1 MVYAPGAPR
10 RQIVPRSMYQAPA
23 PTATPPQPTAAPG
36 AVRQPGGRNYA
47 PLNAPAGLNNARP
60 APQARAPGAPTPI
73 AAGVT
78 PQTPNP
84 QAQAPGVHPVAA
96 NNAFGAVGATP
107 GDSFRQDPVAT
118 ENAQT
123 SGGFRQQRVAGRDY
137 SAMTPTVNGGL
148 ATTDQNPAQFM
159 PVGGFSIAKEANVG
173 ATEGKAAAPRLPGPG
188 PSLPGAAPHV
198 ATAQPTAT
206 GASSLV
212 STTDGSNAN
221 AGVGTNGSGLRSGE
235 QGTTPEQEATDAE
248 AARQRG
254 GVDQPQSE
262 KDLLE
267 KMSAQSGESQETINA
282 LWTQNQPEGWGRSSY
297 HIDPD
302 TGQIESLS
310 YYRSFSAD
318 DPNIIRDTF
327 SGDYVYRDPK
337 TGETLTLTQQEDG
350 SFAAFK
356 EVDVKEIDM
365 NTARKAGEAEVSNN
379 GSMNDLDFNK
389 IIEEMKSIGQSPEDK
404 KALEDRIALDRQRNQ
419 YETSRALL
427 AGMEGGA
434 RAGLSADASVGRS
447 ADVQIQGGLA
457 GAENES
463 RARLENAAKAT
474 QAQMQALQLQAAM
487 AGQKMSQ
494 AQQIELM
501 KLQSRLQKQY
511 AAYMDALNTPT
522 PLEALGSMFGN
533 FANAGL
539 NILTFGGASAL
550 EKKLSKAWG

>member
-1 MVYAPGAPR
+1 
-10 RQIVPRSMYQAPA
+10 MYQAPA
-23 PTATPPQPTAAPG
+23 PTAAPPQPTAAPG

-60 APQARAPGAPTPI
+60 APQARAPGAPTPV

-84 QAQAPGVHPVAA
+84 QAQTPGVHPVAA

-148 ATTDQNPAQFM
+148 ATTDQNPAQFT

-173 ATEGKAAAPRLPGPG
+173 ATEGKAAAPGLPGPG

-206 GASSLV
+206 GASSVV

-221 AGVGTNGSGLRSGE
+221 AGVGTSGSGLRSGE
-235 QGTTPEQEATDAE
+235 QGTTPEQEAADAE

-254 GVDQPQSE
+254 GVEHGSANPQAE
-262 KDLLE
+262 ELAKNTG
-267 KMSAQSGESQETINA
+267 MSYEEANA
-282 LWTQNQPEGWGRSSY
+282 LWA
-297 HIDPD
+297 
-302 TGQIESLS
+302 SLS
-310 YYRSFSAD
+310 IPGFDQAIEVDENGTPVSVTHRKQLSDDQLDEIMPVGNGGVWVDPVTKQQYAAHMNDDGTWYVESKRDLNERDDIRAD
-318 DPNIIRDTF
+318 SYGKDHPSTR
-327 SGDYVYRDPK
+327 SGD
-337 TGETLTLTQQEDG
+337 T
-350 SFAAFK
+350 
-356 EVDVKEIDM
+356 
-365 NTARKAGEAEVSNN
+365 EVS
-379 GSMNDLDFNK
+379 DLDFNK

-434 RAGLSADASVGRS
+434 RAGLSADASAGRS

-522 PLEALGSMFGN
+522 PLEALGGAFGN
-533 FANAGL
+533 IANAGL
-539 NILTFGGASAL
+539 NVLTFGGMSAL
-550 EKKLSKAWG
+550 GKAWG

>member
-1 MVYAPGAPR
+1 
-10 RQIVPRSMYQAPA
+10 MYQAPA
-23 PTATPPQPTAAPG
+23 PTAAPLQPTAAPG

-60 APQARAPGAPTPI
+60 APQARAPGAPTPV

-84 QAQAPGVHPVAA
+84 QAQTPGVHPVAA

-123 SGGFRQQRVAGRDY
+123 SGGFRQQRVVGRNY
-137 SAMTPTVNGGL
+137 SDLVTPTVNGGL
-148 ATTDQNPAQFM
+148 ATTDANPAQFV

-173 ATEGKAAAPRLPGPG
+173 ATEGKAAAPGLPGPG

-206 GASSLV
+206 GASSVV

-221 AGVGTNGSGLRSGE
+221 AGVGTSGSGLRSGE
-235 QGTTPEQEATDAE
+235 QGTTPEQEAADAE

-297 HIDPD
+297 RIDPD

-365 NTARKAGEAEVSNN
+365 KTARKAGEAEVSNN

-389 IIEEMKSIGQSPEDK
+389 IIEEMKGIGSSPEDK

-427 AGMEGGA
+427 ANMEGSA
-434 RAGLSADASVGRS
+434 QAGLSADAAS
-447 ADVQIQGGLA
+447 ASGGNLQIQGGLA

-474 QAQMQALQLQAAM
+474 AAQLQALQLQAAM
-487 AGQKMSQ
+487 AGQKMSH

-522 PLEALGSMFGN
+522 PLEALGGAFGN
-533 FANAGL
+533 IANAGL
-539 NILTFGGASAL
+539 NVLTFGGMSAL
-550 EKKLSKAWG
+550 GKAWG